1 MTYPEPAAL
10 RRQEIVERTI
20 ARVRVGVVTGAYLLV
35 LLGGDDSRSY
45 MNAAVVIISAAAV
58 YAVLMTLPSLAL
70 SRHASSIIDLIFT
83 VGIIAST
90 GAGRSPAIGI
100 LFLVVASTALRFS
113 PVVARVTAIA
123 GSISLAL
130 VVIWTPRPDL
140 PIALRIEVTL
150 GWSVTLLFAA
160 VLSALLAD
168 LEMRERT
175 ELVVARERA
184 TALAEADAARRRT
197 LSMVAHDLTPPI
209 AAIQGIGRTLTD
221 PSVQLADGARSE
233 ALAILLE
240 HASHLQGFTA
250 SIRDVAHAGDLTKLQ
265 RPRTVRVDLHQ
276 FLEGVC
282 RLEAFGPERKVS
294 LEIIGSLPEVEVD
307 SQKLRRILIN
317 LIENA
322 LRHSPSD
329 QPVVVTA
336 RESTVGVALTVADL
350 GPGIAESAIDKVFT
364 ANWQGEANTGE
375 LGLGLW
381 IVAEFTRELG
391 GTVTATN
398 VPSGGL
404 EVTVGFPR
412 AQGPPVY
419 GP

>member
-1 MTYPEPAAL
+1 MTYPAPNAL
-10 RRQEIVERTI
+10 PRQEIVERTI
-20 ARVRVGVVTGAYLLV
+20 ARIRVGVVAGAYLLV
-35 LLGGDDSRSY
+35 LLGGQDSRSY
-45 MNAAVVIISAAAV
+45 TNVALVVISAAAA
-58 YAVLMTLPSLAL
+58 YAVLMTRPSLAL
-70 SRHASSIIDLIFT
+70 PRHASSVIDLILT
-83 VGIIAST
+83 IGIIAST

-100 LFLVVASTALRFS
+100 LFLVVASTALRFP

-123 GSISLAL
+123 SSISLAL
-130 VVIWTPRPDL
+130 VVIAMPRPDL

-150 GWSVTLLFAA
+150 GWSLTLLFAA

-168 LEMRERT
+168 LELRERS
-175 ELVVARERA
+175 ELLVARERA
-184 TALAEADAARRRT
+184 AALVETDAARRRT

-221 PSVQLADGARSE
+221 PSVQLSKGARSE

-240 HASHLQGFTA
+240 HTSHLQGFTS
-250 SIRDVAHAGDLTKLQ
+250 SIRDVAYAGDVTKLQ
-265 RPRTVRVDLHQ
+265 RPRPVRIDLHH
-276 FLEGVC
+276 FLESVC
-282 RLEAFGPERKVS
+282 RLEGFGPKREVS
-294 LEIIGSLPEVEVD
+294 LEIIGSLPEVAAD
-307 SQKLRRILIN
+307 PQKLRRILIN

-322 LRHSPSD
+322 IRHSPTD

-336 RESTVGVALTVADL
+336 KESPAGVELTVADL
-350 GPGIAESAIDKVFT
+350 GPGIAKSAIDKMFT

-404 EVTVGFPR
+404 DVIVELPR
-412 AQGPPVY
+412 ALVEDP
-419 GP
+419 